1 MSRDQK
7 LLFWEALPS
16 WWLQCTTK
24 CLLLFPA
31 LGCVSLIFLP
41 DFTNSKNYDDWK
53 RYLIFSLW
61 HDYIVRHIESILF
74 LTMRASK
81 SHLKYTVMLMINVF
95 AMSKV
100 SRHEKIQC
108 SKYLVVNT
116 MHAEYEFTHNTAHS
130 NP

>member
-31 LGCVSLIFLP
+31 LGCVSLNVFARFDEFEKLWWLEEIS
-41 DFTNSKNYDDWK
+41 DFQSLKWLHCQAYWK
-53 RYLIFSLW
+53 YFISNN
-61 HDYIVRHIESILF
+61 
-74 LTMRASK
+74 ASK

-116 MHAEYEFTHNTAHS
+116 MYAEYEFTHNTAHS